1 MWWPRRKIDLKV
13 RVRLKR
19 VVYQF
24 HKRVFRNLRPGGET
38 KPAAR
43 LENTGRFGASALRI
57 SEIKKRKVRD
67 DAIKAGIRK
76 RKILRVALT
85 KFDLGKHFLRNRDHF
100 GGKIETDRICA
111 VFGGSG
117 RDVTGSAADVQD
129 RHLLGNIRGI
139 EQRRN
144 ELAGR
149 DLPNPKAILCGRR
162 PALLVEIL

>member
-13 RVRLKR
+13 RVRLNR
-19 VVYQF
+19 VVHQF
-24 HKRVFRNLRPGGET
+24 HKRVVRNLRPGGET

-57 SEIKKRKVRD
+57 SEMKKRKVRD

-117 RDVTGSAADVQD
+117 RDATASAADVQD

-144 ELAGR
+144 ELAV
-149 DLPNPKAILCGRR
+149 PPR
-162 PALLVEIL
+162 PQQDGVDRAAFPPVLFD